1 MQDFVLWRE
10 LTNLTISP
18 EILIEFLHCILR
30 KQLPIL
36 IIVFTSCKN
45 EVVRFWYIK
54 FLIFLWNSEYC
65 ELKKIFM
72 ERPILFSNK
81 KATKL
86 RGKFSVRNFLFVSPN
101 HCYLGTFG
109 KIVCKTWVDLR
120 IGDTKFC
127 ERRCCQKWNKGQR
140 LSLLYLFLSLFP

>member
-1 MQDFVLWRE
+1 MVIHPYDGKKRRIICHRRIIQSGWNVQDFVLWRE

-72 ERPILFSNK
+72 ERPILYSN
-81 KATKL
+81 
-86 RGKFSVRNFLFVSPN
+86 
-101 HCYLGTFG
+101 
-109 KIVCKTWVDLR
+109 
-120 IGDTKFC
+120 
-127 ERRCCQKWNKGQR
+127 
-140 LSLLYLFLSLFP
+140 